1 MSILPISVSI
11 KVHLKSLQ
19 LNVVTRVIRSSCRS
33 VEGDYS
39 RYIYSSKNLRATVIF
54 SIYSCVKH
62 PILNQNLMA
71 LPKVTEC
78 LFHLI
83 CFR

>member
-1 MSILPISVSI
+1 MSVPRSCQKDEIDIFCPIFVST
-11 KVHLKSLQ
+11 LKC
-19 LNVVTRVIRSSCRS
+19 TSSP
-33 VEGDYS
+33 
-39 RYIYSSKNLRATVIF
+39 YIYAPQKNLRATVIF

-78 LFHLI
+78 LFHLL

>member
-1 MSILPISVSI
+1 MICFFISHRVVFDGFASKVLTKSQKNGGQKWMILV
-11 KVHLKSLQ
+11 VHFTPQK
-19 LNVVTRVIRSSCRS
+19 
-33 VEGDYS
+33 Y
-39 RYIYSSKNLRATVIF
+39 LRATVIF
-54 SIYSCVKH
+54 SMHSCVKH
-62 PILNQNLMA
+62 PILDQNLMA